1 MYMKVTISVLIS
13 FLADCG
19 LTGVNQ
25 SNLGGRDLNMTDF
38 KAKRITR
45 QYTQRFQ
52 AAPDKVFPLLCPTRE
67 HEWIEP
73 WKCELLHSTSGYAE
87 KDCVFKTR
95 FAEESSDDI
104 WIISRYEPNDRI
116 EFVRVNGQRAMS
128 FSIILTANNDR
139 TTTAHNTQVLTAL
152 NAEGNQMLNPASD
165 ASFVLE
171 MKMGEAMLNHYLTT
185 GKRMPLADAV
195 AAARKSEQH

>member
-1 MYMKVTISVLIS
+1 
-13 FLADCG
+13 
-19 LTGVNQ
+19 
-25 SNLGGRDLNMTDF
+25 
-38 KAKRITR
+38 
-45 QYTQRFQ
+45 
-52 AAPDKVFPLLCPTRE
+52 
-67 HEWIEP
+67 
-73 WKCELLHSTSGYAE
+73 
-87 KDCVFKTR
+87 
-95 FAEESSDDI
+95 
-104 WIISRYEPNDRI
+104 
-116 EFVRVNGQRAMS
+116 MS